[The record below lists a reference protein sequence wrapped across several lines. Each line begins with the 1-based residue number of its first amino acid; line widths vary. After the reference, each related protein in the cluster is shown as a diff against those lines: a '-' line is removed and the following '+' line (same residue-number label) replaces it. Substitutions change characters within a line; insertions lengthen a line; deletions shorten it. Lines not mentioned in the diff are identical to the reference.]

1 MYNISIDFIL
11 IMICITGEKIDIMK
25 PRAIGAC
32 NEKIAN
38 KMVKLIREA
47 DQKVK

>member
-1 MYNISIDFIL
+1 MYV
-11 IMICITGEKIDIMK
+11 TGEKINIMK

-38 KMVKLIREA
+38 KLVELIREA
-47 DQKVK
+47 DQRVK

>member
-1 MYNISIDFIL
+1 MYNISTDFIPT
-11 IMICITGEKIDIMK
+11 MICITGEKIDIMK

-32 NEKIAN
+32 NEEIAN